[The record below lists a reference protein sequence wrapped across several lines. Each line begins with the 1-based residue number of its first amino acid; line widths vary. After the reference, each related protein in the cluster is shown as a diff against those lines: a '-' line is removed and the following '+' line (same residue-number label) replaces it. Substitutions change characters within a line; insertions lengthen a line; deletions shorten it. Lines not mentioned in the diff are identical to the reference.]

1 MEHKYEVFNNFQNY
15 KAFVENLT
23 SHEIKTLHFDNGSEF
38 KSQQFNNFCAHG
50 IACQSTLPSM
60 SKQKFGVSEL

>member
-1 MEHKYEVFNNFQNY
+1 MKLKPYILIMEVN
-15 KAFVENLT
+15 
-23 SHEIKTLHFDNGSEF
+23 

-60 SKQKFGVSEL
+60 LKQKFGVSEL